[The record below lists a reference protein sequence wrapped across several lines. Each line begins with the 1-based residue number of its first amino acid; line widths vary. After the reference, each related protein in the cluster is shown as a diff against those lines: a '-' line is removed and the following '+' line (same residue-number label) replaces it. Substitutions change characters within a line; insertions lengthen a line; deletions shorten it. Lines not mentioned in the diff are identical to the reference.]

1 MTTSSLQAS
10 PLAFHCMSRRSV
22 LPTVSRRNLLSSI
35 RPKSTDVSQAA
46 KDTLPWSEYLAIR
59 RAKRK
64 WEMVSFLYLFLELLL
79 RLREW
84 NQALTIPCVLAG
96 LAGGAAYFG
105 SMELDATKPIMV
117 GEITSICVLASFISP
132 QGIDPLLFFGGAT
145 LGCMGMFKCSSYW
158 FPRSPFSYLGTG
170 YLVGPI
176 IGSTLW
182 RVTHRRTM
190 ALIEARDREFHQHIV
205 KNRVDPRAQSATNP
219 VPDFYGE
226 QALAPGFTI
235 CT

>member
-1 MTTSSLQAS
+1 MVRLSRHSARKAEMGNGMFDIFLMSESS
-10 PLAFHCMSRRSV
+10 F
-22 LPTVSRRNLLSSI
+22 
-35 RPKSTDVSQAA
+35 
-46 KDTLPWSEYLAIR
+46 
-59 RAKRK
+59 
-64 WEMVSFLYLFLELLL
+64 L
-79 RLREW
+79 RLRGPDSAILFP
-84 NQALTIPCVLAG
+84 QALTIPCVLAG

-105 SMELDATKPIMV
+105 SMELDATKPVMV
-117 GEITSICVLASFISP
+117 REAFLITRSAPFIFP

-145 LGCMGMFKCSSYW
+145 LGCMGMCRCSYNR
-158 FPRSPFSYLGTG
+158 FPRSPSFAYLGAG

-205 KNRVDPRAQSATNP
+205 KNRVDPTAQSATNP

-226 QALAPGFTI
+226 
-235 CT
+235 

>member
-1 MTTSSLQAS
+1 MGNGEFS
-10 PLAFHCMSRRSV
+10 FY
-22 LPTVSRRNLLSSI
+22 LL
-35 RPKSTDVSQAA
+35 
-46 KDTLPWSEYLAIR
+46 
-59 RAKRK
+59 
-64 WEMVSFLYLFLELLL
+64 LESLL

-117 GEITSICVLASFISP
+117 GEITPICVLASFISP

-158 FPRSPFSYLGTG
+158 SPSSPSFSSYLGGG

-190 ALIEARDREFHQHIV
+190 VLIEARDREFHQHIV

-226 QALAPGFTI
+226 QALAWFYDMYLSISFQEKKLALSININRWDRLILSRPSLVLTVCGAVVKGSS
-235 CT
+235 